1 MSNSTSRIEKLN
13 GATIG
18 LDELLRANM
27 GDFNGFKLDTL
38 PHLPVVLFGYAC
50 YPNAAGFW
58 NLNEIASILMADE
71 SIDLGRADANPK
83 QWRQLEVRERLE
95 TGGHLVSVK
104 GNYSDEKSE
113 AQKLRFTPTGQ
124 GTWADEL
131 AMTMYAQWVSL
142 DFAFMVAAAF
152 LETRRRALEL
162 LTEAAP
168 KVTTRDKRASK
179 SGLTFNEV
187 CKEASREP
195 RHVKAVM
202 IKLGHMRFNKG
213 AWEINPKF
221 LGSGNPFREV
231 KRTERTVVT
240 ALEKDEQPNLFR
252 ANPEAVEWLT
262 VGDFAETLNERL
274 PALEE
279 IDKSYIVSERDDGYV
294 TSILTSI
301 DGRGVR
307 THVKT
312 LADVPSDA
320 PQIRQSG
327 EVTHR
332 LAYTYRL
339 FTTRRPK

>member
-58 NLNEIASILMADE
+58 NLNEIASTLMSDD
-71 SIDLGRADANPK
+71 SVDLGRANANPD
-83 QWRQLEVRERLE
+83 QWRQKAVREHLTE
-95 TGGHLVSVK
+95 GGHLLASK
-104 GNYSDEKSE
+104 GGDTTDP
-113 AQKLRFTPTGQ
+113 QKVRNAPNGQ

-131 AMTMYAQWVSL
+131 AMTMYAQWVSTGFNL
-142 DFAFMVAAAF
+142 MVAAAF

-332 LAYTYRL
+332 LAHTYRL

>member
-13 GATIG
+13 GATMG

-58 NLNEIASILMADE
+58 NLNEIAETLMSDDAV
-71 SIDLGRADANPK
+71 DLGRANPNPN
-83 QWRQLEVRERLE
+83 QWRQHAIREHLE
-95 TGGHLVSVK
+95 TGGHLIASK
-104 GNYSDEKSE
+104 GGDTTD
-113 AQKLRFTPTGQ
+113 AQKVRNAPNGQ

-131 AMTMYAQWVSL
+131 AMTMYAQWVSTGFNL
-142 DFAFMVAAAF
+142 MVAAAF

-162 LTEAAP
+162 LTEAVP